1 MAGFLGFLGYNTGKE
16 YFLRDFKNAY
26 RFRPD
31 IDPPRQQFQ
40 GYVNFIVNRVLYASL
55 FGEFA
60 GGDGTADYRTTIS
73 SLVRTADLPSV
84 NFQTETKNAFNRK
97 KIINTGVEYNPVNMS
112 VFDTVGNEWLMMLM
126 KYFSYHYM
134 DPRNKQ
140 KGDSRDIEG
149 EIDRIGGIETQGSS
163 FGKDGVWDSNVAG
176 YNPQMDGQF
185 FERIDYVL
193 YHGNKAVQYSII
205 NPKLLSFKPSGIDY
219 SSSEAMGFD
228 LEFGYERFT
237 LYSDLNTDMSV
248 EDLDRFENASGLT
261 GPAFENLTHPILM
274 DDPMSLDKLL
284 GRVETPR
291 TRTAPIPPDKRSGGV
306 DPTLNLSPAEGDRQ
320 IGTDTVSRS
329 SNLPDTYGDAVVIA
343 GSNET
348 TEEDKINDILKDFGE
363 SVVSAAIQG
372 GNIKDAG
379 ARAVVRGVQRIVGTP
394 QSRGSSPTG
403 GSI

>member
-1 MAGFLGFLGYNTGKE
+1 MAGFLGFLGYNTGSE

-55 FGEFA
+55 FGESA
-60 GGDGTADYRTTIS
+60 WGDGTADYRTTIS

-185 FERIDYVL
+185 FERIDFVL

-219 SSSEAMGFD
+219 ASSDAMGFD

-237 LYSDLNTDMSV
+237 VYSDLNTDMSV
-248 EDLDRFENASGLT
+248 EDLDRFENASGLE
-261 GPAFENLTHPILM
+261 GPAFENLKHPILM
-274 DDPMSLDKLL
+274 DEPMKLDKLL
-284 GRVETPR
+284 GSVEAPR
-291 TRTAPIPPDKRSGGV
+291 TRTAPIPPSKRQGGASGPSEGS
-306 DPTLNLSPAEGDRQ
+306 DPDP
-320 IGTDTVSRS
+320 IGTETVSRS
-329 SNLPDTYGDAVVIA
+329 SNLPDTYGDQVVIA
-343 GSNET
+343 GPNNET
-348 TEEDKINDILKDFGE
+348 DEDRLSDILTDFGE

-379 ARAVVRGVQRIVGTP
+379 ARAITRGVQRIVGTP
-394 QSRGSSPTG
+394 QSRGE
-403 GSI
+403 